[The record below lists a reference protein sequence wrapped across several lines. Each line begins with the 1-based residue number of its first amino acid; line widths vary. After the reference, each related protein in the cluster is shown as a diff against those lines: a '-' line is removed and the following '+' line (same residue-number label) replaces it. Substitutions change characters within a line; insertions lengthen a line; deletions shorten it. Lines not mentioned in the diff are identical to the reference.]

1 MQFRNGIILGVS
13 VLDESIGAKVRSRRI
28 GLRLTQAALA
38 ARIGTTQSY
47 IAGVERGDR
56 DPRWSTAVEI
66 ARALELEPMLIPRE
80 RLAAVKAVLDA
91 GPEDDVP
98 PLTGHRW

>member
-1 MQFRNGIILGVS
+1 MKVQLGA
-13 VLDESIGAKVRSRRI
+13 IGASLRARRDE
-28 GLRLTQAALA
+28 LHLTQATVA

-56 DPRWSTAVEI
+56 DPRWRTAVEL
-66 ARALELEPMLIPRE
+66 ARALELEPMFVPRE
-80 RLAAVKAVLDA
+80 RLAAVQAVLDVA
-91 GPEDDVP
+91 LEGDVP

>member
-1 MQFRNGIILGVS
+1 MTVKFGATGALLRARR
-13 VLDESIGAKVRSRRI
+13 DE
-28 GLRLTQAALA
+28 LHLTQAAVA
-38 ARIGTTQSY
+38 TRIGTTQSY

-66 ARALELEPMLIPRE
+66 ARALELEPVLVPRE
-80 RLAAVKAVLDA
+80 RLAAVQAVLTLPPDH
-91 GPEDDVP
+91 DVP